1 MKLPKQE
8 MNYWVAGYIEAQE
21 NWTEKSR
28 SCKLHWAI
36 NKFFEYEIDHPE
48 FCWEAIL
55 EILRREPSKKVL
67 CMLAAGPLEDLIHS
81 HGPEFIEKIEE
92 EARVN
97 REFKLLLRGVW
108 ESSTEEIWNR
118 VLRAR
123 K

>member
-1 MKLPKQE
+1 
-8 MNYWVAGYIEAQE
+8 
-21 NWTEKSR
+21 
-28 SCKLHWAI
+28 
-36 NKFFEYEIDHPE
+36 
-48 FCWEAIL
+48 
-55 EILRREPSKKVL
+55 
-67 CMLAAGPLEDLIHS
+67 MLAAGPLEDLIHS